1 RPVWRLSA
9 SPARGAEIGSRIAG
23 ETGAEVLYDWAGGLI
38 WVALPPREDAGASLV
53 RGALAAH
60 GGGHAT
66 LIRAP
71 AAVRAAIDVFQ
82 PQDEGVAA
90 LSRRVKDGFDPLRLL
105 NAGRMW
111 AGV

>member
-1 RPVWRLSA
+1 
-9 SPARGAEIGSRIAG
+9 
-23 ETGAEVLYDWAGGLI
+23 VLYDWAGGLI
-38 WVALPPREDAGASLV
+38 WIALPPREDAGANLV
-53 RGALAAH
+53 RSALAAG

-71 AAVRAAIDVFQ
+71 AAVRAAVEVFQ
-82 PQDEGVAA
+82 PQDEGIAA
-90 LSRRVKDGFDPLRLL
+90 LSRRVKDGFDPLRVL